1 MAMSKAKVPVTKAAA
16 QPVQA
21 TPSVEPWLPFGNLRR
36 EVDRLFQDFERG
48 AWLAPLR
55 RPLFGL
61 EAPPAL
67 EGPWASAPA
76 VDIVERDDAYE
87 VTAELPGLD
96 EKNIEVRLAD
106 GRLTI
111 RGEKREDKE
120 EKGKGYHLQERRY
133 GSFERSFRVPE
144 GVDVDKVDASFGKGV
159 LKVVLPKR
167 PDARKPAKKVEIKAS

>member
-1 MAMSKAKVPVTKAAA
+1 MATSRAKLPVTKAPA
-16 QPVQA
+16 QAVQA
-21 TPSVEPWLPFGNLRR
+21 APSVEPWLPFGDLRR

-55 RPLFGL
+55 RPFLGL
-61 EAPPAL
+61 DAATAAQV
-67 EGPWASAPA
+67 PWATAPA
-76 VDIVERDDAYE
+76 VDIVERGDAYE

-96 EKNIEVRLAD
+96 DKHIEVRLAE
-106 GRLTI
+106 GLLTI
-111 RGEKREDKE
+111 RGDKREDKE

-159 LKVVLPKR
+159 LKIVLPKR
-167 PDARKPAKKVEIKAS
+167 PGTHKPTKKVEIKAS